1 MKHQRQLSY
10 RPLPC
15 QSGIVLFIAL
25 TAVAVMALAA
35 LALMRSSGTSSMI
48 AGNLSF
54 RQVATQATDTGI
66 ELAYAA
72 LTDIQGSNPDAP
84 VGNQYSAVRLTS
96 DANGLPQGVDWE
108 NLPCRDPFDMSRSIP
123 NCASPSASG
132 YLVRYYIDRQCT
144 GALPIADL
152 MQSCLTED
160 KGKLALPDSHA
171 VGQHV
176 FKKDKYDLSV
186 LYRVTVQVRGP
197 RGTESFVQAVM
208 AL

>member
-10 RPLPC
+10 RPLSC

-25 TAVAVMALAA
+25 TAVAVMAFAA
-35 LALMRSSGTSSMI
+35 LALMRSSGTSSTI

-72 LTDIQGSNPDAP
+72 LTNIEGSNPDAD
-84 VGNQYSAVRLTS
+84 VANQYSAVRLAS
-96 DANGLPQGVDWE
+96 DANGLPQGVNWE
-108 NLPCRDPFDMSRSIP
+108 SLPCRDPFDLSQSVP
-123 NCASPSASG
+123 DCKVPSTSG
-132 YLVRYYIDRQCT
+132 YVVRYYIDRQCSGT
-144 GALPIADL
+144 LPIADL
-152 MQSCLTED
+152 LKSCLAED
-160 KGKLALPDSHA
+160 KGKLTRPDSHA

-176 FKKDKYDLSV
+176 FKKDKYDVSV

-197 RGTESFVQAVM
+197 RGTESFVQAV
-208 AL
+208 LTL